1 MRNINDLPNDL
12 LVKILSSVPTKV
24 AVSTCLLSKRWG
36 SVWKLISKL
45 DYDDSLS
52 DAPSGFIG
60 KFETLVVLGLRKV
73 SIDNVPPTTRFRSL
87 KTLSLLDVWFSSDE
101 TVTRLLSCC
110 PILETL
116 IVHRW
121 GRDKVKT
128 FAICV
133 PSLKSLTIRHR
144 VGGYHEPRDDNG
156 FVINAPSLKYLN
168 IVDHFSGF
176 YSLVDMP
183 EQLKA
188 DIHIRHCDS
197 EKLLGCL
204 TSSKNLSLCLK
215 PLEGAYPH
223 GDFDQL
229 VSLDLCVLCS
239 LDWLNLI
246 LRRSPKLRALRLYQ
260 AREVHWSCRNSK
272 SVRTK
277 WEQPIASF
285 VPECLL
291 LSLRTV
297 KWFMYKGTE
306 EEKSVVMYLLKNG
319 DSLETMSINFSESIT
334 LEERNQMNMEL
345 ESMPRRSNRCQLS
358 FT

>member
-36 SVWKLISKL
+36 SVWKLIPKL

-52 DAPSGFIG
+52 AAPPGLY
-60 KFETLVVLGLRKV
+60 KYETLVFLGVKKV
-73 SIDNVPPTTRFRSL
+73 AIDNVPSTTCFRSL
-87 KTLSLLDVWFSSDE
+87 KSLSLLDVWFSSDE

-116 IVHRW
+116 VVHRL

-133 PSLKSLTIRHR
+133 PSLKSLTIRHI
-144 VGGYHEPRDDNG
+144 VGGYHEPRNDNG

-168 IVDHFSGF
+168 IVDHLSRL
-176 YSLVDMP
+176 YSLVNMP
-183 EQLKA
+183 EQMKA

-223 GDFDQL
+223 SDFDQL
-229 VSLDLCVLCS
+229 VSLDLGVMCS
-239 LDWLNLI
+239 FNWLNLI

-260 AREVHWSCRNSK
+260 AREVYWSCRKSN

-277 WEQPIASF
+277 WRQPIF

-291 LSLRTV
+291 LRLRTV
-297 KWFMYKGTE
+297 DWFEYKGTE

-319 DSLETMSINFSESIT
+319 NSLETMSIKFSESIT
-334 LEERNQMNMEL
+334 LE
-345 ESMPRRSNRCQLS
+345 
-358 FT
+358 